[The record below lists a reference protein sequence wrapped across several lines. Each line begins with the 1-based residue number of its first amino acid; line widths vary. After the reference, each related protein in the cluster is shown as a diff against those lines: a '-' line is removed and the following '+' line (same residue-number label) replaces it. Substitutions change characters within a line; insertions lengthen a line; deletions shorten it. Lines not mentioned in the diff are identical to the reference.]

1 MTYTVCD
8 LNTQNIFEI
17 SEPQWQKNC
26 EDKTIL
32 LRYLAIPV
40 KEDKEKLWLAIDDL
54 NNLTAYE
61 IFSFIAHKEIE
72 PILISTEELK
82 YLLNEL

>member
-40 KEDKEKLWLAIDDL
+40 KED
-54 NNLTAYE
+54 
-61 IFSFIAHKEIE
+61 
-72 PILISTEELK
+72 
-82 YLLNEL
+82 